1 MVGAVA
7 RARSRPA
14 VLSPGRAQWR
24 LLCVR
29 AQAGGGGGS
38 ARALAGTRMREPRL
52 ISDRGV
58 VCGSAQRGGTR
69 LETLLAWRVSAF
81 TAGAAWIPVWRTR
94 RHPVFACLRA
104 SGGTRPRNVGGGGA
118 ARRGGE
124 GVAFAWGNGGGL
136 FCVVLGGAVAH
147 SRGTAGPG
155 RARAWKG
162 GWNWRLVFPGFLP
175 QAFSL
180 QPRFRRVRR
189 PGAAAGEAAFP
200 EWKVL

>member
-1 MVGAVA
+1 M
-7 RARSRPA
+7 
-14 VLSPGRAQWR
+14 
-24 LLCVR
+24 CVR
-29 AQAGGGGGS
+29 RRAEGGGS

-118 ARRGGE
+118 AGRGWPSLGVMAAVSFVWYWEALWLTPGRRRVPGGRGPGKEDGMGVLFFPGSFRRPFRFSPGSAGSAGPAPRPGRLRFRSGKFCDAEDWGGVGAGRGGR
-124 GVAFAWGNGGGL
+124 NGP
-136 FCVVLGGAVAH
+136 LGSGD
-147 SRGTAGPG
+147 RG
-155 RARAWKG
+155 
-162 GWNWRLVFPGFLP
+162 
-175 QAFSL
+175 
-180 QPRFRRVRR
+180 
-189 PGAAAGEAAFP
+189 
-200 EWKVL
+200 